1 MVIQVVNF
9 NLEGI
14 GHEDYMGAAK
24 EVAPAFNDVAGLQS
38 KVWLSD
44 EENNVYGGV
53 YMWDNRQ
60 SMEDYLN
67 SEFYDQVLTNNP
79 NFVNISYKAYDV
91 LDGPTSITN
100 K

>member
-14 GHEDYMGAAK
+14 THEQYLGAAK
-24 EVAPAFNDVAGLQS
+24 GVAPAFKELSGLRS

-53 YMWDNRQ
+53 YTWDDRK

-67 SEFYDQVLTNNP
+67 SPFYDEVLGNNP
-79 NFVNISYKAYDV
+79 SFVNITYKSYEV
-91 LDGPTSITN
+91 LDGPTGITG
-100 K
+100 

>member
-14 GHEDYMGAAK
+14 GHQDYLGATID
-24 EVAPAFNDVAGLQS
+24 VAPAFKELSGLIS

-44 EENNVYGGV
+44 EANNIYGGV
-53 YMWDNRQ
+53 YTWENRQ

-67 SEFYDQVLTNNP
+67 SEFYDQVLESNH
-79 NFVNISYKAYDV
+79 NFINITYKVYDV
-91 LDGPTSITN
+91 LDEQTKITS
-100 K
+100 